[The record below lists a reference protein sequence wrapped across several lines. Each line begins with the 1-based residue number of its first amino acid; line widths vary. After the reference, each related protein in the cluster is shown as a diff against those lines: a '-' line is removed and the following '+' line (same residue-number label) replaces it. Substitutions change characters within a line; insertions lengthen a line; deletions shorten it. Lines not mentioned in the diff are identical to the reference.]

1 MSNAN
6 RHDIHV
12 LNNLIQTSIDS
23 ADGYRE
29 ASTEADDPRRRDL
42 FGRRSFERQRVAEE
56 LQSTVRALG
65 GDPTADGSIL
75 AKAQRAFADV
85 KHALMR
91 DDASMIGAVETAE
104 ETLRARFEKALED
117 SQISA
122 TTRETI
128 RRAWIRV
135 ESDGGDELHE
145 LRHSLEGRRDADSRL
160 YPH

>member
-12 LNNLIQTSIDS
+12 LNNLIQTAIDS

-29 ASTEADDPRRRDL
+29 ASTEADDPGRRDL
-42 FGRRSFERQRVAEE
+42 FGRRSFERRQVAEE

-65 GDPTADGSIL
+65 GDPAAEGSIL
-75 AKAQRAFADV
+75 AKAQRAFADIR
-85 KHALMR
+85 HALMR
-91 DDASMIGAVETAE
+91 DEASRVGVVEGADEAV
-104 ETLRARFEKALED
+104 RARFEKALED

-128 RRAWIRV
+128 RRAFARV
-135 ESDGGDELHE
+135 SSGRDDLHD
-145 LRHSLEGRRDADSRL
+145 LRHSLEGQRDASNRL

>member
-12 LNNLIQTSIDS
+12 LNGLIQTAIDS

-29 ASTEADDPRRRDL
+29 ASTEADDPGRRDL
-42 FGRRSFERQRVAEE
+42 FGRRSFERRQVAEE

-65 GDPTADGSIL
+65 GDPAANGSIL

-85 KHALMR
+85 RHALLR
-91 DDASMIGAVETAE
+91 DEAGMVGAVESAE
-104 ETLRARFEKALED
+104 EAVRARFEGALED
-117 SQISA
+117 SHISA

-128 RRAWIRV
+128 RRAFARL
-135 ESDGGDELHE
+135 SGDPEELHD
-145 LRHSLEGRRDADSRL
+145 LRHSLEGQRAADSRL
-160 YPH
+160 FPH

>member
-12 LNNLIQTSIDS
+12 LNTLIQTAIDS

-29 ASTEADDPRRRDL
+29 ASTEADDPGRRDL
-42 FGRRSFERQRVAEE
+42 FGRRSYERRQVAEE

-65 GDPTADGSIL
+65 GDPAAEGSIL

-85 KHALMR
+85 KHALIR
-91 DDASMIGAVETAE
+91 DEASMVGAVESAE
-104 ETLRARFEKALED
+104 EAVRTRFEKALED

-128 RRAWIRV
+128 RRAFVRV
-135 ESDGGDELHE
+135 SEGRDEMHE
-145 LRHSLEGRRDADSRL
+145 LRHSLQGQRDAGNRL

>member
-12 LNNLIQTSIDS
+12 LNGLIQTVIDS
-23 ADGYRE
+23 AEGYRE
-29 ASTEADDPRRRDL
+29 ASVEAEDPGRRDL
-42 FGRRSFERQRVAEE
+42 FGRRSFERRQVAEE

-65 GDPTADGSIL
+65 GDPAAEGSVL
-75 AKAQRAFADV
+75 AKAQRAFADI
-85 KHALMR
+85 KHALIR
-91 DDASMIGAVETAE
+91 DDASMVGAVESAE
-104 ETLRARFEKALED
+104 DAVRSRFEKALED

-128 RRAWIRV
+128 RRAFARV
-135 ESDGGDELHE
+135 SDGRDEMHD
-145 LRHSLEGRRDADSRL
+145 LRHSLEGQRDAGNRL

>member
-1 MSNAN
+1 MPNAN

-12 LNNLIQTSIDS
+12 LNSLIQTAIDS

-29 ASTEADDPRRRDL
+29 ASTEADDPGRRDL
-42 FGRRSFERQRVAEE
+42 FGRRSFERRQVAEE

-65 GDPTADGSIL
+65 GDPAAEGSIL
-75 AKAQRAFADV
+75 AKAQRAFADIR
-85 KHALMR
+85 HALMR
-91 DDASMIGAVETAE
+91 DEASMVGAVESAE
-104 ETLRARFEKALED
+104 EAVRARFEKALED

-128 RRAWIRV
+128 RRAWTRV

-145 LRHSLEGRRDADSRL
+145 LRHSLEGRRDADNRL

>member
-1 MSNAN
+1 MPNAN

-12 LNNLIQTSIDS
+12 LNSLIQTAIDS
-23 ADGYRE
+23 ADGFRE
-29 ASTEADDPRRRDL
+29 ASVEADDPGRRDL
-42 FGRRSFERQRVAEE
+42 FGRRSFERRQVAED

-65 GDPTADGSIL
+65 GDPAADGSIL

-85 KHALMR
+85 RHALMR
-91 DDASMIGAVETAE
+91 DDASMVGAVESAE
-104 ETLRARFEKALED
+104 EAVRGRFEKALED

-128 RRAWIRV
+128 RRAFARV
-135 ESDGGDELHE
+135 SESRDEMHD
-145 LRHSLEGRRDADSRL
+145 LRHSLEGQRDAGNRL

>member
-12 LNNLIQTSIDS
+12 LNTLIQTSIDS

-42 FGRRSFERQRVAEE
+42 FGRRSFERQQVAEE

-65 GDPTADGSIL
+65 GDPAADGSIL

-128 RRAWIRV
+128 RRAWTRV

>member
-12 LNNLIQTSIDS
+12 LNTLIQTAIDS

-29 ASTEADDPRRRDL
+29 ASVEADDPGHRDL
-42 FGRRSFERQRVAEE
+42 FGRRSFERRQVADQ

-65 GDPTADGSIL
+65 GDPADNGSVL

-85 KHALMR
+85 RHALMR
-91 DDASMIGAVETAE
+91 DDASMVGAVESAE
-104 ETLRARFEKALED
+104 DALRARFEKALED

-128 RRAWIRV
+128 RRAFARV
-135 ESDGGDELHE
+135 SGDGEDIHD
-145 LRHSLEGRRDADSRL
+145 LRHSLEGQRDASNPL
-160 YPH
+160 FPH

>member
-12 LNNLIQTSIDS
+12 LNTLIQTSIDS

-128 RRAWIRV
+128 RRAWTRV

>member
-12 LNNLIQTSIDS
+12 LNTLIQTAIDS

-29 ASTEADDPRRRDL
+29 ASSEADDPGHRDL
-42 FGRRSFERQRVAEE
+42 FGRRSFERRQVAEH

-65 GDPTADGSIL
+65 GDPADDGSIL

-85 KHALMR
+85 RHALMR
-91 DDASMIGAVETAE
+91 DDASMVVAVESAE
-104 ETLRARFEKALED
+104 DSLRARFEKALED
-117 SQISA
+117 SHISA

-128 RRAWIRV
+128 RRAFARV
-135 ESDGGDELHE
+135 SGDGEGLHN
-145 LRHSLEGRRDADSRL
+145 LRHSLEGQRDASNPL
-160 YPH
+160 FPH

>member
-12 LNNLIQTSIDS
+12 LNSLIQTTIDS
-23 ADGYRE
+23 ADGYRL
-29 ASTEADDPRRRDL
+29 ASSETDDPGHRDM
-42 FGRRSFERQRVAEE
+42 FGRRSFERRQVAEE
-56 LQSTVRALG
+56 LQSMVRTLG
-65 GDPTADGSIL
+65 GDPAAEGSIL

-91 DDASMIGAVETAE
+91 DETGMIGAVESAE
-104 ETLRARFEKALED
+104 EAVRARFEKALED

-122 TTRETI
+122 TTRDTI
-128 RRAWIRV
+128 RRAFFRV
-135 ESDGGDELHE
+135 GEGRDEVHD
-145 LRHSLEGRRDADSRL
+145 LRHSLQGQRDAGNPL

>member
-1 MSNAN
+1 MSWTA
-6 RHDIHV
+6 IHV
-12 LNNLIQTSIDS
+12 LNSLVQTSIDS

-29 ASTEADDPRRRDL
+29 ASTEAGDPQRRDL
-42 FGRRSFERQRVAEE
+42 FGRRSFERRRVAED

-65 GDPTADGSIL
+65 GDPAAEGSIL
-75 AKAQRAFADV
+75 AKAQRAFADIR
-85 KHALMR
+85 HALMR

-104 ETLRARFEKALED
+104 EALRARFEKALED

-128 RRAWIRV
+128 RRAWLRV
-135 ESDGGDELHE
+135 EAGGGDLHD
-145 LRHSLEGRRDADSRL
+145 LRHSLEGQRDADNRL

>member
-6 RHDIHV
+6 RHDIQV
-12 LNNLIQTSIDS
+12 LNSLIQTAIDS

-29 ASTEADDPRRRDL
+29 ASTEADDPGRRDL
-42 FGRRSFERQRVAEE
+42 FGRRSFERRQVAEE

-65 GDPTADGSIL
+65 GDPAAEGSIL

-85 KHALMR
+85 RHALMR
-91 DDASMIGAVETAE
+91 DDASMVGAVESAE
-104 ETLRARFEKALED
+104 EAVRARFEKALED

-128 RRAWIRV
+128 RRAFTRL
-135 ESDGGDELHE
+135 SGGRDEVRD
-145 LRHSLEGRRDADSRL
+145 LRHSLEGQRDADNRL

>member
-1 MSNAN
+1 MSHAN

-12 LNNLIQTSIDS
+12 LNSLIQTAIDS

-29 ASTEADDPRRRDL
+29 ASTEADDPGRRDL
-42 FGRRSFERQRVAEE
+42 FGRRSFERRQVAEE

-65 GDPTADGSIL
+65 GDPAAEGSIL

-91 DDASMIGAVETAE
+91 DDASMVGVVESAEDAV
-104 ETLRARFEKALED
+104 RSRFERALED

-128 RRAWIRV
+128 RRAFARV
-135 ESDGGDELHE
+135 SGEPEEMHD
-145 LRHSLEGRRDADSRL
+145 LRHSLEGQRDAGSRL

>member
-1 MSNAN
+1 MSHAN

-12 LNNLIQTSIDS
+12 LNSLIQTAIDS
-23 ADGYRE
+23 ADGYRV
-29 ASTEADDPRRRDL
+29 ASSEADDPGHRDL
-42 FGRRSFERQRVAEE
+42 FGRRSFDRRQVAEE

-65 GDPTADGSIL
+65 GDPAAEGSIL

-91 DDASMIGAVETAE
+91 DETGMIGAVEIAE
-104 ETLRARFEKALED
+104 DAVRTRFEKALED

-122 TTRETI
+122 TTRDTI
-128 RRAWIRV
+128 RRAFSRV
-135 ESDGGDELHE
+135 ADGRDQVHD
-145 LRHSLEGRRDADSRL
+145 LRHSLEGRRDADNRL

>member
-1 MSNAN
+1 MSQAN

-12 LNNLIQTSIDS
+12 LNTLIQTAIDS

-29 ASTEADDPRRRDL
+29 ASTETDDPGHRDL
-42 FGRRSFERQRVAEE
+42 FGRRSFERRQVAE
-56 LQSTVRALG
+56 
-65 GDPTADGSIL
+65 GSIL

-91 DDASMIGAVETAE
+91 DDASMVGAVESAE
-104 ETLRARFEKALED
+104 DAVRTRFERALED

-128 RRAWIRV
+128 RRAFERV
-135 ESDGGDELHE
+135 SRGRDDLHD
-145 LRHSLEGRRDADSRL
+145 LRHSLEGQRDASNRL
-160 YPH
+160 FPH

>member
-12 LNNLIQTSIDS
+12 LNTLIQSTIDS
-23 ADGYRE
+23 ADGYRL
-29 ASTEADDPRRRDL
+29 ASTETDDPGHRDL
-42 FGRRSFERQRVAEE
+42 FGRRSFERRQVAEE

-65 GDPTADGSIL
+65 GDPAADGSIL

-91 DDASMIGAVETAE
+91 DETGMIGAVETAE
-104 ETLRARFEKALED
+104 EAVRTRFEKALED
-117 SQISA
+117 SHISA
-122 TTRETI
+122 TTRDTI
-128 RRAWIRV
+128 RRAFSRV
-135 ESDGGDELHE
+135 SEGRDEVHE
-145 LRHSLEGRRDADSRL
+145 LRHSLEGQRDAGNRL